1 MVKFLLLAL
10 AFGLAHAQA
19 EVNSF
24 DLCTGLMFFNSLVL
38 WMCVSFSLCMQVHI
52 HDITFLTFTQLQF
65 SSQTSQKSNKEN
77 KKNNVLNLQSVG
89 DQNKSSSKMSQV
101 QNVM

>member
-77 KKNNVLNLQSVG
+77 KKQWVEFAECRA
-89 DQNKSSSKMSQV
+89 SK
-101 QNVM
+101 